1 MCAQAAAQQPKPKQK
16 KGVAVQLNFTEL
28 EDKFLNTKGKALR
41 NLRKKMD
48 KYRDLDK
55 QVRKGEIQPND

>member
-1 MCAQAAAQQPKPKQK
+1 M
-16 KGVAVQLNFTEL
+16 QLNFSEL
-28 EDKFLNTKGKALR
+28 EDTFLNTKGKALR

-55 QVRKGEIQPND
+55 SIRTGNLAVPNQ